1 METVIALLVLI
12 LIGVWAVNILK
23 PRKSNK
29 KERFLGN
36 MHRHNI
42 DGEGYRSEVWE
53 VIEDE
58 NSTNKENAVAVDNFY
73 FLRPLLCSF
82 SNIGI

>member
-29 KERFLGN
+29 KERFLGY
-36 MHRHNI
+36 MQRYDI
-42 DGEGYRSEVWE
+42 DGEGYQSEVWE
-53 VIEDE
+53 VTEDE
-58 NSTNKENAVAVDNFY
+58 DLK
-73 FLRPLLCSF
+73 
-82 SNIGI
+82 

>member
-1 METVIALLVLI
+1 METVMALLVVI
-12 LIGVWAVNILK
+12 LIGFWAVNILK

-29 KERFLGN
+29 KERFLGY
-36 MHRHNI
+36 MQRYDI